1 MHGGVITT
9 QLIRVALAMTLALPA
24 ALCAVHAHAQAGART
39 EIYADEDRDWGVP
52 PATQLR
58 TVGYHGP
65 TPTRIPGGKVVST
78 VDLKAML
85 EQTPRPYVIDVL
97 GGGVHRT
104 IAGAFWMI
112 GAGAGDMS
120 RDEEK
125 RFAAAIAGFAG
136 GDKNRPLVFF
146 CVDSECWLSY
156 NASLHAIEAGYTNVH
171 WYRGGTD
178 AWRGAGYAM
187 RAVRGATTTS
197 AASSSSARIA

>member
-1 MHGGVITT
+1 MTIK
-9 QLIRVALAMTLALPA
+9 LISTVLAALLALPA
-24 ALCAVHAHAQAGART
+24 ALCAVPAHAQAGPKPGV
-39 EIYADEDRDWGVP
+39 YADEDRDWGVP

-65 TPTRIPGGKVVST
+65 TPTRIPGGKVVT
-78 VDLKAML
+78 TAELKSML

-125 RFAAAIAGFAG
+125 RFAGAIAGFAG
-136 GDKNRPLVFF
+136 GDKSRPW
-146 CVDSECWLSY
+146 CST
-156 NASLHAIEAGYTNVH
+156 A
-171 WYRGGTD
+171 
-178 AWRGAGYAM
+178 
-187 RAVRGATTTS
+187 
-197 AASSSSARIA
+197 